1 MTGDGMKARHASLLR
16 ETAGE
21 KLGATAPCECRCG
34 YRCGGP
40 GACKL
45 GVIECLQ
52 QEDGHFVRDCG
63 HDFSGPLVKID
74 ELSSSV
80 VCQKCGLSAA
90 AHDMAVGP

>member
-1 MTGDGMKARHASLLR
+1 MS
-16 ETAGE
+16 
-21 KLGATAPCECRCG
+21 GATTPCECRCG

-40 GACKL
+40 GVCEL
-45 GVIECLQ
+45 DILDCIER
-52 QEDGHFVRDCG
+52 HFVRDCG

-90 AHDMAVGP
+90 AHDAVVGP